1 MVHSF
6 AARALA
12 VKRVTENTGKKTP
25 GIDGELWDTP
35 EKKAT
40 AVERLG
46 QWRHYRPV
54 PLRRLYIPKKN
65 GKLRPFS
72 IPAQIDRGKQALWL
86 QALEPIAETRA
97 DRNSYGFR
105 PKRRCADA
113 IDQCFKALRQKDTA
127 SWILE
132 GDIQGFFDNI
142 RFSWIEEHIL
152 MNTQVLSK
160 WLKSGFV
167 ERDTLYPTTAGVPQG
182 GIVSPVISNMVLDG
196 LEQGVGSYPRFRRRY
211 NLHYVRWADDVR
223 HITRRQIPFI
233 ERRGT
238 EESTSGSTTYLE
250 AKAEG
255 DTSMSLKRSTAEGVY
270 AVALQDPRDTVRA
283 TLPKPQFPAMEAYIL
298 CLQRLRTESAG

>member
-1 MVHSF
+1 MGSLELQASSGLTMSTWHRINWAACYRQVRSLQRRIVQAVQAGGWRKVKRLSYLLVHSF

-40 AVERLG
+40 AVERIG
-46 QWRHYRPV
+46 RWRNYRPV

-65 GKLRPFS
+65 GKTRPLP
-72 IPAQIDRGKQALWL
+72 IPAPIDRGNQSLWL

-142 RFSWIEEHIL
+142 RFSWIEEHIP
-152 MNTQVLSK
+152 MNKQVLSK
-160 WLKSGFV
+160 WLKSGF
-167 ERDTLYPTTAGVPQG
+167 
-182 GIVSPVISNMVLDG
+182 
-196 LEQGVGSYPRFRRRY
+196 
-211 NLHYVRWADDVR
+211 
-223 HITRRQIPFI
+223 
-233 ERRGT
+233 
-238 EESTSGSTTYLE
+238 
-250 AKAEG
+250 
-255 DTSMSLKRSTAEGVY
+255 
-270 AVALQDPRDTVRA
+270 
-283 TLPKPQFPAMEAYIL
+283 
-298 CLQRLRTESAG
+298 